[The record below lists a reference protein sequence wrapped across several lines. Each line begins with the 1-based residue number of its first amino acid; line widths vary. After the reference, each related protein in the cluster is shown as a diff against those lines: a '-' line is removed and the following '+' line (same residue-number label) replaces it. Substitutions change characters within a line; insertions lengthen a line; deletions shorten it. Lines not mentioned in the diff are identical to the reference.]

1 MGNAITTSFK
11 ITCNGTTKDSL
22 TDYEWALNNPSDC
35 IGDPVKQ
42 TSIVT
47 VPFGETY
54 DLADEILGFPWFIGR
69 TITLKLGYK
78 IDLSNTNHRD
88 YISDLRNLYEGRK
101 VQIKFDSDSYYTWS
115 GTAYIRNATAKR
127 TLGEFDL
134 VIEAEAT
141 KVYSTA
147 STSQKAA
154 GTSATFTPISPYPT
168 QFIIT
173 GTFDAATTITSGI
186 LSYVLPAGTYTDYAV
201 PSIYVATN
209 NVTLSGSWTTT
220 ITMKYYKRSL

>member
-22 TDYEWALNNPSDC
+22 TDYDWALNNPSDC

-42 TSIVT
+42 TSIVS
-47 VPFGETY
+47 VPFGKTY
-54 DLADEILGFPWFIGR
+54 DLADTILGFPYFIGR

-88 YISDLRNLYEGRK
+88 YIGDLRNKYEGQN
-101 VQIKFDSDSYYTWS
+101 VTIKFDGDNYTWS
-115 GTAYIRNATAKR
+115 GRAFIRNASAKR
-127 TLGEFDL
+127 TLGEFEL

-141 KVYSTA
+141 KAYTTA
-147 STSQKAA
+147 STSSKAA
-154 GTSATFTPISPYPT
+154 GTSATFTPSSPYPT
-168 QFIIT
+168 QFYIS
-173 GTFDAATTITSGI
+173 GTFDAPTTITAGGN
-186 LSYVLPAGTYTDYAV
+186 SYVLPIGTYTDYAV
-201 PSIYVATN
+201 PAIYVASS
-209 NVTLSGSWTTT
+209 NVTLSGSWTTS

>member
-47 VPFGETY
+47 VPFGKTY

-78 IDLSNTNHRD
+78 INLSNTNHRD
-88 YISDLRNLYEGRK
+88 YISDLRNTYEGQK
-101 VQIKFDSDSYYTWS
+101 VQIRFDSDNYYVWTGKAS
-115 GTAYIRNATAKR
+115 IKNATAKR
-127 TLGEFDL
+127 GLGEFDL

-141 KVYSTA
+141 KAYTTA
-147 STSQKAA
+147 STNSKTA
-154 GTSATFTPISPYPT
+154 GTSATVTSNSPYPT
-168 QFIIT
+168 QLYVT
-173 GTFDAATTITSGI
+173 GTFNAATTFTSGGV
-186 LSYVLPAGTYTDYAV
+186 SYVLPIGTYTNYAV
-201 PSIYVATN
+201 PSIYIASNTVTVA
-209 NVTLSGSWTTT
+209 GSWSTA
-220 ITMKYYKRSL
+220 ITFSYYRRSL